1 MGVLV
6 EIDSTGRAIL
16 PGRPGERFLL
26 TVYPD
31 GSLFLEPIEI
41 DSEAQH
47 DFDTDARVRDLLR
60 RATASPTVQRSFD
73 RPD

>member
-6 EIDSTGRAIL
+6 EIDSSGRALL

-26 TVYPD
+26 TVNPD
-31 GSLFLEPIEI
+31 GSLYLEPIKI

-47 DFDTDARVRDLLR
+47 DYDTDSRLRDLLR

-73 RPD
+73 RPG